1 MGDAVSLDGMTV
13 DPLGPVSVRPVVAAG
28 LTALV
33 LALSACGGQR
43 VRTVTV
49 QGNARAPESSSIAPR
64 SDALSRRD
72 NVRVATARVALH
84 DYCAARQSRAKSD
97 EDAEV
102 AALVVLTTM
111 VVKHPNATF
120 SRSDESLALADVV
133 KNEASQLDSGRCDPK
148 GAKLLRNAVDA
159 AVYGAGR

>member
-1 MGDAVSLDGMTV
+1 MAADVLARM
-13 DPLGPVSVRPVVAAG
+13 PLGPAAAAG
-28 LTALV
+28 LAALV
-33 LALSACGGQR
+33 LAVSGCGAQQ

-49 QGNARAPESSSIAPR
+49 RGGPAPPESSSTAAR
-64 SDALSRRD
+64 SDELSRRD

-84 DYCAARQSRAKSD
+84 DYCAAKQSGAKAD
-97 EDAEV
+97 EDTEV

-111 VVKHPNATF
+111 LVRHPNATF
-120 SRSDESLALADVV
+120 SRTDESLALADVL

-159 AVYGAGR
+159 AEYGGGR